1 MEQWKIRIH
10 VTYSVSK
17 QGLYQRTRKQAC
29 VVTRLYGSPFA
40 NFRHTFLFLY
50 LCRWIFANEDSILTS
65 DVCRLTCTSEEKSMA
80 FRNPHSQLR
89 NKLDQAMISAM

>member
-40 NFRHTFLFLY
+40 NFRHTFFFLFL
-50 LCRWIFANEDSILTS
+50 CR
-65 DVCRLTCTSEEKSMA
+65 
-80 FRNPHSQLR
+80 
-89 NKLDQAMISAM
+89 